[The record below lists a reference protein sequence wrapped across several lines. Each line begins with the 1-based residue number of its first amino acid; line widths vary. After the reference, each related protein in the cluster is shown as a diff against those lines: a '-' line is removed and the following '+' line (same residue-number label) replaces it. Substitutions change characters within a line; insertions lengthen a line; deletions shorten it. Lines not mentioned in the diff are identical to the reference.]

1 MIRFQ
6 EGSYALTI
14 LLRIAIA
21 GEFPFKSLHMI
32 GDNKIIAQR
41 TVRKLKEEKYITVNG
56 SSDMK
61 TIRLTK
67 KALDVIKD
75 YNKSYYDYYMII
87 SDNHHFRAG
96 TYKENNLGARQ
107 TRRRHRMAEVCCLL
121 DDLGILLWPDEKPKL
136 SLKSKDARITPEEFL
151 FFSSKELKNLSPE
164 EKKKYEWTRIMGAL
178 YSPGG
183 VYCVYNIDKTV
194 IKWHQQGEHKARIY
208 VQDITQM
215 NYDYS
220 YGFEPEIVNSIF
232 FGKNDKSILDILNP
246 KYIKEDKDGY
256 ELLSFKNAYDNIYY
270 ITLDNNGI
278 KQLAIIIEKDWKEK
292 LKKCI
297 IPEDILKNNIKF
309 STIDCDV
316 IDKENNTFI
325 LMFFDGNI
333 SRLKRFKE
341 AIYGTNNKFQV
352 LCFPWQEEVVKEY
365 MEDLAIV
372 TVIDYEDF
380 KDDFFNF

>member
-1 MIRFQ
+1 
-6 EGSYALTI
+6 
-14 LLRIAIA
+14 
-21 GEFPFKSLHMI
+21 
-32 GDNKIIAQR
+32 
-41 TVRKLKEEKYITVNG
+41 
-56 SSDMK
+56 
-61 TIRLTK
+61 
-67 KALDVIKD
+67 
-75 YNKSYYDYYMII
+75 
-87 SDNHHFRAG
+87 
-96 TYKENNLGARQ
+96 
-107 TRRRHRMAEVCCLL
+107 
-121 DDLGILLWPDEKPKL
+121 
-136 SLKSKDARITPEEFL
+136 
-151 FFSSKELKNLSPE
+151 
-164 EKKKYEWTRIMGAL
+164 
-178 YSPGG
+178 
-183 VYCVYNIDKTV
+183 
-194 IKWHQQGEHKARIY
+194 
-208 VQDITQM
+208 M

-220 YGFEPEIVNSIF
+220 YGFEPEINNSIF
-232 FGKNDKSILDILNP
+232 FGKNNNSILDILNP
-246 KYIKEDKDGY
+246 KFIKEDKLGY

-297 IPEDILKNNIKF
+297 FPEEILKNSIKF

-316 IDKENNTFI
+316 IDKENDTFI